1 MSESSRRTGGLRLM
15 RACLVTVLLGF
26 AGLWWNASPAQS
38 QPLRTALIISNAQY
52 ANLPPLAR
60 CTASAAAVRDAL
72 KAKGFEVVER
82 SDVRRGEFDA
92 AIGSLA
98 KRTGSSPPS
107 VAVVYYCGY
116 AQEFNGRS
124 FLLPAAADIQRENDV
139 LTQGLISKSVVDS
152 LARVG
157 DSSGVVLLD
166 GFQPPGT
173 PATGLARLG
182 EQIQPGSFAVIGVNN
197 DAAAQGPTAAAQA
210 VRGQLTGDEVSLEK
224 FVGGMR
230 GELAKSA
237 AGAAFFVAAT
247 GRPSF
252 LVGGK
257 PPPVP
262 VAAAPPP
269 PPAPTPPAPAPTPP
283 PAASAP
289 PPAPAPAAPQQV
301 MVDEDRM
308 SDQDRRQVQVALAT
322 LGYYSGR
329 IDATFGPET
338 RAAIRRYQFEIK
350 AEMTGRLTGEQATKL
365 VNSVR

>member
-1 MSESSRRTGGLRLM
+1 M
-15 RACLVTVLLGF
+15 RACLVTVLLGLT
-26 AGLWWNASPAQS
+26 GLCWNAIPAQA

-72 KAKGFEVVER
+72 KGKGFEVVER

-92 AIGSLA
+92 AIGALA
-98 KRTGSSPPS
+98 KRTAASPPS

-116 AQEFNGRS
+116 AQEFNGRA
-124 FLLPAAADIQRENDV
+124 FLLPAAADIKRENDV
-139 LTQGLISKSVVDS
+139 LTQGLISKSLVDS

-157 DSSGVVLLD
+157 DSTGVVLLD
-166 GFQPPGT
+166 GFQPPGA

-197 DAAAQGPTAAAQA
+197 DAAAQGPTATAQA
-210 VRGQLTGDEVSLEK
+210 VRGQLAGEEVSLEK

-230 GELAKSA
+230 AELAKGG
-237 AGAAFFVAAT
+237 AGTAFFVAAT

-257 PPPVP
+257 PPPTP
-262 VAAAPPP
+262 VAAAPSPAPAPP
-269 PPAPTPPAPAPTPP
+269 PPPAPAPTPP

-289 PPAPAPAAPQQV
+289 PPAPPAPPAPPQQV

-308 SDQDRRQVQVALAT
+308 SDQDRRQVQVMLAT

-350 AEMTGRLTGEQATKL
+350 AEMTGRLTAEQATKL

>member
-1 MSESSRRTGGLRLM
+1 M

-26 AGLWWNASPAQS
+26 AGLCWNTIPAHA

-60 CTASAAAVRDAL
+60 CTASAAVVRDAL

-82 SDVRRGEFDA
+82 SDLRRGEFDA
-92 AIGSLA
+92 AIGALA
-98 KRTGSSPPS
+98 KRTAASPPS

-116 AQEFNGRS
+116 ALEFNARS
-124 FLLPAAADIQRENDV
+124 FLLPAAASITRDNDV
-139 LTQGLISKSVVDS
+139 LTQGVISKSLVDS

-157 DSSGVVLLD
+157 ESTGVVVLD
-166 GFQPPGT
+166 GFQPPGA
-173 PATGLARLG
+173 PATGLARLS
-182 EQIQPGSFAVIGVNN
+182 EQIQPGSFAVIGANN
-197 DAAAQGPTAAAQA
+197 DAAAEGPTAAAQA
-210 VRGQLTGDEVSLEK
+210 LRGQLTGDEVSLEK

-230 GELAKSA
+230 GELAKGGS
-237 AGAAFFVAAT
+237 GTAFFVAAT

-257 PPPVP
+257 PPPPPPAPAP
-262 VAAAPPP
+262 VAAPPPPMAAAPPP
-269 PPAPTPPAPAPTPP
+269 PAPVASAPPAAPAPAPP
-283 PAASAP
+283 
-289 PPAPAPAAPQQV
+289 PQQA

-338 RAAIRRYQFEIK
+338 RAAIRRYQFEVK
-350 AEMTGRLTGEQATKL
+350 AEMTGRLNAEQATKL